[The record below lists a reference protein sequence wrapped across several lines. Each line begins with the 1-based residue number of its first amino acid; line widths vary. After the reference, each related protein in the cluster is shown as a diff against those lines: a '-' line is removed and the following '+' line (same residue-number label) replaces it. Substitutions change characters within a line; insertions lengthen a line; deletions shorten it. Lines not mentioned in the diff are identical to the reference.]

1 MLNGN
6 TDLASIQ
13 KDQEL
18 IVRLYE
24 QHMGDHLKFITFTL
38 PKKFYQFQ
46 SLTQYE
52 MTINA
57 FRLKLTT
64 ARALSTY
71 CVEITNSAN
80 VHYHAIMSF
89 RDDLAQISF
98 INSIRRCTYL
108 GFYKI
113 TDNPITHKDNLIRS
127 ANYLTKDIQK
137 TSKVL
142 HTGNYKPLL
151 IDIIN

>member
-6 TDLASIQ
+6 TDLASIKQ
-13 KDQEL
+13 NIDTIVSIYDQL
-18 IVRLYE
+18 L
-24 QHMGDHLKFITFTL
+24 GPHLNFVTFTI
-38 PKKFYQFQ
+38 PKKFYQYQ

-57 FRLKLTT
+57 FRLKLTN
-64 ARALSTY
+64 ARAITTY
-71 CVEITNSAN
+71 SVEITPNAN
-80 VHYHAIMSF
+80 IHYHAIMHF
-89 RDDLAQISF
+89 RDDLARISF

-113 TDNPITHKDNLIRS
+113 TDNPITHHDNLTRS
-127 ANYLTKDIQK
+127 VQYLLKDIYK

-142 HTGNYKPLL
+142 HTTNYKPLI
-151 IDIIN
+151 IDIIK